1 MRIRNYKS
9 FLDSGEI
16 MLDEKIFAF
25 IGQNN
30 TGKSTILDAV
40 KVFFPNYKK
49 QVDKK
54 DIHRGINDS
63 IIIEMW
69 LGGVE
74 SFFENTRTDEVD
86 RQVEKL
92 LSKADDNSLY
102 IKLVLNIEDGTNK
115 NIRKYFDKDGE
126 EIKEATLKKLLP
138 ELVVIP
144 AIRDPEKESTAD
156 RKSYLR
162 SLIDILDS
170 EYKTDILIKDEGVE
184 KRVNYSQLND
194 ILTKEARKRCE
205 SLSQKITEY
214 YNSTLGNNNFRINL
228 EPTVDIYSATKYN
241 TSIVEIIGNEKI
253 ENDILNFGT
262 GYQSVLI
269 LSILQTYVE
278 IARSVGKYIFV
289 IEEPE
294 IYLHPN
300 LQRKMIETLINI
312 SERNQVIFTSHSP
325 ITISNLP
332 KKNVKLVLREREKS
346 IVKEINPKEVINE
359 LGIKADDFLGSKGII
374 FVEGKDDFEV
384 VRELICKLDDNLLNM
399 INVIPVNSCCNLKF
413 FANAELF
420 LNKYF
425 EIPVVIIRD
434 ADTNDPEKLKSDF
447 LKEMFEFIKQYEFAD
462 SEIVEKKKKLVQNTN
477 ILQHYSIEY
486 YFLNE
491 LFLKDYYDY
500 YHDNPKSLEIAIT
513 CYKCKYNLLIDKVRK
528 NQMSKEEFAKLYQ
541 PKRFLRGFLDKN
553 TNERERYEMYF
564 KEKWEKLFD
573 SCACEDVD
581 ERKNNFFK
589 VRDNIIQN
597 ISIKRKGE
605 KSTFYTDVL
614 RKHHLQELE
623 MTELNEV
630 IQILKNFV
638 NTLIKN
644 NNKS

>member
-30 TGKSTILDAV
+30 TGKSTILDAI
-40 KVFFPNYKK
+40 KIFFPNYKK
-49 QVDKK
+49 QVDRK
-54 DIHRGINDS
+54 DIHRGINDN

-69 LGGVE
+69 LGRVG

-102 IKLVLNIEDGTNK
+102 IKLVLNIEDSTNK
-115 NIRKYFDKDGE
+115 NIRKYFDKDEE
-126 EIKEATLKKLLP
+126 EIKEAALKKLLP

-170 EYKTDILIKDEGVE
+170 EYETDILIKDEGVE
-184 KRVNYSQLND
+184 KRVNYSQLNN

-300 LQRKMIETLINI
+300 LQRKMI
-312 SERNQVIFTSHSP
+312 
-325 ITISNLP
+325 
-332 KKNVKLVLREREKS
+332 
-346 IVKEINPKEVINE
+346 
-359 LGIKADDFLGSKGII
+359 
-374 FVEGKDDFEV
+374 
-384 VRELICKLDDNLLNM
+384 
-399 INVIPVNSCCNLKF
+399 
-413 FANAELF
+413 
-420 LNKYF
+420 
-425 EIPVVIIRD
+425 
-434 ADTNDPEKLKSDF
+434 
-447 LKEMFEFIKQYEFAD
+447 
-462 SEIVEKKKKLVQNTN
+462 
-477 ILQHYSIEY
+477 
-486 YFLNE
+486 
-491 LFLKDYYDY
+491 
-500 YHDNPKSLEIAIT
+500 
-513 CYKCKYNLLIDKVRK
+513 
-528 NQMSKEEFAKLYQ
+528 
-541 PKRFLRGFLDKN
+541 
-553 TNERERYEMYF
+553 
-564 KEKWEKLFD
+564 
-573 SCACEDVD
+573 
-581 ERKNNFFK
+581 
-589 VRDNIIQN
+589 
-597 ISIKRKGE
+597 
-605 KSTFYTDVL
+605 
-614 RKHHLQELE
+614 
-623 MTELNEV
+623 
-630 IQILKNFV
+630 
-638 NTLIKN
+638 
-644 NNKS
+644 

>member
-1 MRIRNYKS
+1 MYISKMRIRNYKS

-359 LGIKADDFLGSKGII
+359 LGIKADDFLVAKGSS
-374 FVEGKDDFEV
+374 
-384 VRELICKLDDNLLNM
+384 LL
-399 INVIPVNSCCNLKF
+399 
-413 FANAELF
+413 
-420 LNKYF
+420 
-425 EIPVVIIRD
+425 
-434 ADTNDPEKLKSDF
+434 
-447 LKEMFEFIKQYEFAD
+447 
-462 SEIVEKKKKLVQNTN
+462 
-477 ILQHYSIEY
+477 
-486 YFLNE
+486 
-491 LFLKDYYDY
+491 
-500 YHDNPKSLEIAIT
+500 
-513 CYKCKYNLLIDKVRK
+513 KVK
-528 NQMSKEEFAKLYQ
+528 M
-541 PKRFLRGFLDKN
+541 
-553 TNERERYEMYF
+553 
-564 KEKWEKLFD
+564 
-573 SCACEDVD
+573 
-581 ERKNNFFK
+581 
-589 VRDNIIQN
+589 
-597 ISIKRKGE
+597 
-605 KSTFYTDVL
+605 
-614 RKHHLQELE
+614 
-623 MTELNEV
+623 
-630 IQILKNFV
+630 ILKLCEN
-638 NTLIKN
+638 
-644 NNKS
+644 